1 MGKVKCFFLDKW
13 NLTVYIASIQLEQIK
28 NLTMLLNLTNFSS
41 EPIHQQIV
49 DQVLER
55 IIENEM
61 HPGDE
66 LVSIR
71 KLSRQQHVDK
81 TTVARAYRELEKM
94 RIIRSASE
102 ERFVI
107 NNITLDELTTFKNKK
122 RKGRIS
128 EIQRER
134 IKSELEAARQIQKD
148 LLPKIL
154 PDNEKISVAAYS
166 TISNDVGGDFY
177 DFYQIEEGIYGIL
190 IGDASGKGLPAA
202 LLISQIQAIIKSDLS
217 HKRTIKQTFD
227 LLNTYLKMNSSAKN
241 FATLFYGVLDIQTG
255 QLRYVNAGHNFPI
268 IIKQHGGTETLKTTG
283 PALGIMIDAAYSENK
298 TKLLPEDVVILFT
311 DGVPET
317 MSSQNEQFRE
327 ERILRLFQ
335 EIKTIEPKRM
345 INRITSELNSFR
357 GLKQETDDTTI
368 MIIKKN
374 TIKSRAE
381 I

>member
-1 MGKVKCFFLDKW
+1 
-13 NLTVYIASIQLEQIK
+13 
-28 NLTMLLNLTNFSS
+28 MLLNLTNFSS

-81 TTVARAYRELEKM
+81 TTVARAYRELEKT

-122 RKGRIS
+122 GKGRIS

-148 LLPKIL
+148 LLPKKL
-154 PDNEKISVAAYS
+154 PDNEKIFVAAYS

-190 IGDASGKGLPAA
+190 IGDASGRGLPAA

-217 HKRTIKQTFD
+217 HTRSITQTFD

-255 QLRYVNAGHNFPI
+255 QLRYANAGHNFPI
-268 IIKQHGGTETLKTTG
+268 IIKQHGGTEPLKTTG
-283 PALGIMIDAAYSENK
+283 PALGIMIDAAYSEKK
-298 TKLLPEDVVILFT
+298 TKLLPDDVVILFT

-335 EIKTIEPKRM
+335 EIKTTEPKRM
-345 INRITSELNSFR
+345 INRITGELNSFR

-374 TIKSRAE
+374 RIKSKAE